1 MRTNLLTQ
9 LRSASVQ
16 IARSPSR
23 RNASRRG
30 VLLLV
35 VLSMLVLF
43 MLIGTAFLMSSSQEQ
58 KTAKHMSKDK
68 RVGNFATKNLD
79 RGLLQI
85 LRDTENPYSAVR
97 YHSLLRDLYGTDG
110 LLGVIYSPS
119 KHGFDSTRRPSHAV
133 LRRQLR
139 ITRGRQCGRS
149 GTDQWSVHR
158 YLCERKSV
166 SIYRC
171 RQCTNRLFGSVRCIS
186 QFTGFTKC
194 FET

>member
-23 RNASRRG
+23 RNASSRRG

-58 KTAKHMSKDK
+58 KTAKHLSKVD
-68 RVGNFATKNLD
+68 RVGNYGTKQLE
-79 RGLLQI
+79 RGLLQV

-110 LLGVIYSPS
+110 LQGVIYTPPTLTDPKTADGRLTSFAGANPAN
-119 KHGFDSTRRPSHAV
+119 AV
-133 LRRQLR
+133 VQVGPTNGQF
-139 ITRGRQCGRS
+139 IDIYVRS
-149 GTDQWSVHR
+149 
-158 YLCERKSV
+158 
-166 SIYRC
+166 
-171 RQCTNRLFGSVRCIS
+171 
-186 QFTGFTKC
+186 
-194 FET
+194 